1 MAIAPQPAELAEGNQ
16 AILQSPS
23 VGSPLLRLP
32 AAARANITFIAAAPD
47 LFGAYLSHLRDD
59 GYTVSL
65 AASVREAS
73 TQAEALCPDLVFLD
87 LGQSSQAG
95 LAMLRELKADGC
107 LGAIPLVMLAS
118 FDSLD
123 DIQAGLE
130 LGACD
135 YIIKTETKPSAL
147 ARRVPAWAKVD
158 KELQKGLKES
168 AAKRGGPRGA
178 EVALWARP
186 RKPAVRRNRWTS

>member
-1 MAIAPQPAELAEGNQ
+1 MLRGQGKHVDSSL
-16 AILQSPS
+16 PS
-23 VGSPLLRLP
+23 LDPVAG
-32 AAARANITFIAAAPD
+32 ANITFIASTAD
-47 LFGAYLSHLRDD
+47 LFGAYVAHLRDG

-65 AASVREAS
+65 AASVQEAS
-73 TQAEALCPDLVFLD
+73 TQAKALCPDLVFLD

-118 FDSLD
+118 FDSLE

-135 YIIKTETKPSAL
+135 YIIKTETSASAL
-147 ARRVPAWAKVD
+147 ARGVPAWTRID
-158 KELQKGLKES
+158 QQLQAGLQES
-168 AAKRGGPRGA
+168 KTKRGGAHGA
-178 EVALWARP
+178 EVAFWARP
-186 RKPAVRRNRWTS
+186 RRPSVRT

>member
-1 MAIAPQPAELAEGNQ
+1 MSDDTNARLAEPTQGSLP
-16 AILQSPS
+16 ALQDPD
-23 VGSPLLRLP
+23 VGSAALGLP
-32 AAARANITFIAAAPD
+32 AGPRANITFIAAAPD
-47 LFGAYLSHLRDD
+47 LFGAYVAHLQDD

-73 TQAEALCPDLVFLD
+73 TQAKALCPDLVFLD

-95 LAMLRELKADGC
+95 LTMVRELKADGC

-118 FDSLD
+118 FDSLE

-135 YIIKTETKPSAL
+135 YIIKTETSASAL
-147 ARRVPAWAKVD
+147 ARGVPAWARIDQHLK
-158 KELQKGLKES
+158 KGLRES
-168 AAKRGGPRGA
+168 KARTGVADGT
-178 EVALWARP
+178 EVAFWARP
-186 RKPAVRRNRWTS
+186 RLPAVRT

>member
-1 MAIAPQPAELAEGNQ
+1 MALTPQPIEPAEGKGP
-16 AILQSPS
+16 ARETAG
-23 VGSPLLRLP
+23 VGSPLPSLP
-32 AAARANITFIAAAPD
+32 TAAPANITFIAATPD
-47 LFGAYLSHLRDD
+47 LFAEYVSHLRDG

-65 AASVREAS
+65 AASVRAAS
-73 TQAEALCPDLVFLD
+73 IQGEDLCPDLVFLD

-95 LAMLRELKADGC
+95 LAMLRELKSDDC

-135 YIIKTETKPSAL
+135 YIIKTETSASAL
-147 ARRVPAWAKVD
+147 ARGVPAWARID
-158 KELQKGLKES
+158 QQLQAGLQES
-168 AAKRGGPRGA
+168 KTKRGGAHGA
-178 EVALWARP
+178 EVAFWARP
-186 RKPAVRRNRWTS
+186 RPPAERT